1 VAATSTQV
9 SSLGTFIAA
18 ASSPTGF
25 LAKLNTAMAT
35 AGVAINVT
43 SIAVAIAPKAA
54 TAPPT
59 PAPTTPAP
67 TSAPAPGTPSA
78 SPVASLPV
86 ASLPSLAIPKLSM
99 MPNPDESAFGDG
111 TGGSGGGRRSS
122 VGVPGGL
129 WDLLSKGNRR
139 AYNSAG
145 TAYTNA
151 DVEKEPL
158 IPGKV
163 ESQLSMP
170 KMVLCYMGLAKL
182 TDPKSWNVT
191 TMPTKA
197 MVSKYD
203 PAYCV
208 SRKVNT
214 TYEHIAFKAFNSNN
228 GVWPPT
234 TGSTDPII
242 KADAWVYNE
251 DPITHTAAPIVRFEF
266 TFKPGKSIEVRYY
279 MTETTVEAR
288 EGAYQQNVGATCG
301 TVSGSFSGA
310 AFTGLTFYSL
320 TTTMVN
326 KTFSPNDATGSLQ
339 MTIKEGNG
347 CTLERSGATGN
358 AECIQANTA
367 NVTGCDLATAGG
379 GGRRLL
385 TPPPPPNVC
394 DMKKAQVAVQ
404 FKKSAAVLAFN
415 AQYGKI
421 QTANESKNLAFK
433 LGGNEAQVPAYC
445 VDNNDVKEWVGRYS
459 LFDASTGALWVG
471 EGNQVSGYYFN
482 TTDMDRTG
490 RPYTYMTGIYNASMI
505 IPGLF
510 NPQPVAE
517 ISANNDGEYAMI
529 RPEAETD
536 IDGDGVID
544 GWQAVSQLPD
554 GASFFLTDIS
564 GVRKQYVVRGM
575 EVTTVPKQLASP
587 FTACNALTLK
597 TASPDPATLSCG
609 ALAANR
615 AQASPLMP
623 TKLTWLYGVWNG
635 WPGIP
640 DTTPPTINTYA
651 PANSATG
658 IALGANIVLTFS
670 EPVQKGTGNI
680 VLTPAGGG
688 DTITIDVATSSV
700 VSFSGAVLTINPAE
714 DLVASKEYTV
724 VIPNTAVKDADNV
737 AFAGIAEPDYKFTTA
752 SA

>member
-1 VAATSTQV
+1 
-9 SSLGTFIAA
+9 
-18 ASSPTGF
+18 
-25 LAKLNTAMAT
+25 
-35 AGVAINVT
+35 
-43 SIAVAIAPKAA
+43 
-54 TAPPT
+54 
-59 PAPTTPAP
+59 
-67 TSAPAPGTPSA
+67 
-78 SPVASLPV
+78 
-86 ASLPSLAIPKLSM
+86 M
-99 MPNPDESAFGDG
+99 MPRRDESGFGDG

-182 TDPKSWNVT
+182 TDPKSWNVA

-242 KADAWVYNE
+242 KAHAWVYNE

-279 MTETTVEAR
+279 MTRTTVEAE

-326 KTFSPNDATGSLQ
+326 KTMSPNDATGSLQ

-367 NVTGCDLATAGG
+367 NVTGCDLAMAGGEEGGDGGGDGGRRTDFNGPRLGGGGSRRQSSTTGLSKKTAAGG

-394 DMKKAQVAVQ
+394 DMKKAQVAVK

-482 TTDMDRTG
+482 TTDTDRTG

-640 DTTPPTINTYA
+640 DTTPPTISTYA
-651 PANSATG
+651 PAKSATG
-658 IALGANIVLTFS
+658 IALGANIVLAFS

-680 VLTPAGGG
+680 ELVPVGGG
-688 DTITIDVATSSV
+688 DDITIDVATSSV
-700 VSFSGAVLTINPAE
+700 VSFSGAVLTINPAA
-714 DLVASKEYTV
+714 DLEASKEYTV
-724 VIPNTAVKDADNV
+724 VIPNTAVKDAVNL
-737 AFAGIAEPDYKFTTA
+737 AFVGISGTSYEFITA